1 MFEVTVI
8 ENLPHTVQMFHIAV
22 DDEHVDQV
30 MEEVYENENMAV
42 HAKQIQAFTIVS
54 EYQRYNDVH
63 HYQQPQSF
71 VTWKSEQA

>member
-1 MFEVTVI
+1 MFEITVI

-22 DDEHVDQV
+22 ADEHVDQV
-30 MEEVYENENMAV
+30 MKEVSENEDMAV
-42 HAKQIQAFTIVS
+42 HAKQIIAYTMVA

-71 VTWKSEQA
+71 VTWKSGQA